1 MIMPNVGVMQFM
13 PVESFAD
20 PARGLAPDA
29 KVDKLLEDIL
39 EERPSKAQIT
49 ASWPQVYEAIR
60 RGGLFVIEANTP
72 AFRAMLR
79 FDPDRPG
86 VGDYEIHHQPRPHV
100 ERGRIEKVKPV
111 AADERDGEPAA
122 GRDRGDPGE
131 RRASGA
137 GPQIGPGQ
145 PERAVRLAHQAV
157 QVALARLGIDRRA
170 APGVNARR

>member
-1 MIMPNVGVMQFM
+1 MIMPNVGVMQFL

-29 KVDKLLEDIL
+29 KVDKLLQDIL

-60 RGGLFVIEANTP
+60 RGGLFVVEANTP

-111 AADERDGEPAA
+111 AADERHPGLSMLTQFATRFIVFSVGLARPHTRMVWLVGLSEFRTVDE
-122 GRDRGDPGE
+122 GDP
-131 RRASGA
+131 A
-137 GPQIGPGQ
+137 
-145 PERAVRLAHQAV
+145 
-157 QVALARLGIDRRA
+157 
-170 APGVNARR
+170 